1 VSPHV
6 GADGLVGRASW
17 ASQCRSAHVDG
28 GFLSFSC
35 FIFCFLFQIEFNFES
50 EFEFLFQTKC
60 TIRIQHDAIIYFYY
74 LFHLDKF
81 PLIYII

>member
-6 GADGLVGRASW
+6 GPNGLVRQASW
-17 ASQCRSAHVDG
+17 ASQCNSAPVAG

-35 FIFCFLFQIEFNFES
+35 FIFYFLFQIEFSFES

-60 TIRIQHDAIIYFYY
+60 TI
-74 LFHLDKF
+74 
-81 PLIYII
+81 